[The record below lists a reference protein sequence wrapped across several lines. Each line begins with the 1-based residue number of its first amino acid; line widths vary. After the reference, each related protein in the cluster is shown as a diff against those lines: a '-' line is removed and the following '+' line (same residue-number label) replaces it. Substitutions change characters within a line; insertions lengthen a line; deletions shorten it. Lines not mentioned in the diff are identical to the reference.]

1 MKYNGPQFCSE
12 CGMNVEGHDDGDSSC
27 QAAGEFTEYKSSALD
42 RKQVSAASRMKKYA
56 REAKKGSATSQY
68 YLAKGYAEG
77 DGVEQDMEKAM
88 KWYLQAAEKGDD
100 DAQYCLA
107 EGYAEGDGV
116 EQDMAKAVEWYRK
129 AANSDN
135 IEAQLKLGKIYE
147 TGDGATRDIVEA
159 VKWYRSAVQWT
170 QWDSEFEVRTF
181 MDFYDSEAVKS
192 FLEIESNGCFDDDV
206 DAYKNALVAGEV
218 GDEILENMNDC
229 LEWYKEEAH
238 KKWSKWMEILD
249 EIDAA

>member
-1 MKYNGPQFCSE
+1 M
-12 CGMNVEGHDDGDSSC
+12 
-27 QAAGEFTEYKSSALD
+27 
-42 RKQVSAASRMKKYA
+42 
-56 REAKKGSATSQY
+56 
-68 YLAKGYAEG
+68 
-77 DGVEQDMEKAM
+77 
-88 KWYLQAAEKGDD
+88 
-100 DAQYCLA
+100 
-107 EGYAEGDGV
+107 
-116 EQDMAKAVEWYRK
+116 EWYRK

-170 QWDSEFEVRTF
+170 QWENEFEVCTF
-181 MDFYDSEAVKS
+181 MEFYDSEAVKA

-206 DAYKNALVAGEV
+206 DEYKNALVAGEV
-218 GDEILENMNDC
+218 GDEILKNMNVC